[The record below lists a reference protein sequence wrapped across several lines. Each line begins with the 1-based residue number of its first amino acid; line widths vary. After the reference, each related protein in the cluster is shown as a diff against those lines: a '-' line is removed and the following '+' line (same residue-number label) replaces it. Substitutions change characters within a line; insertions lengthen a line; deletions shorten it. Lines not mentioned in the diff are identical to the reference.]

1 MGNQQNY
8 RYEDEE
14 QIELIL
20 RGWGTGKLLL
30 RESGADRI
38 TSGPSLWY

>member
-8 RYEDEE
+8 LYEDEE

-20 RGWGTGKLLL
+20 KGWGTGKLLL
-30 RESGADRI
+30 RGSGADRT
-38 TSGPSLWY
+38 TSEPSFWY